1 MPTTTNF
8 GWTTPAD
15 TDLVKDGA
23 LAIRTLGNGIDTSMA
38 ELKGG
43 TTGQI
48 LSKTSNTDMD
58 FTWINNDQ
66 GDITAVNVTSPI
78 TGGGTSGAVT
88 IAIQDAT
95 TAQKGAVQLTD
106 STSSTSTTTAATPN
120 SVKSSYDLANAA
132 IPKSTVTTN
141 GDLIYGTASA
151 TVSRL
156 GIGTSGQVLTVSGG
170 VPTWATAGGGDWVK
184 ITKQSA
190 NGVATATL
198 SNVFSSTYDIYKIFG
213 EFYFQSNDSM
223 RVRLRTGTTN
233 ATTGYYFQ
241 TLTVSGTSVTGA
253 LTSNTS
259 GMSAGGG
266 SDVNRCS
273 FEMMVMSPYLSDP
286 TKFITTSEYGEVA
299 TQWVGGIHTTGTSYE
314 SCQFYGNGGQN
325 IVGTFYVYGLK
336 A

>member
-23 LAIRTLGNGIDTSMA
+23 LAIRTLGNGIDTSMVD
-38 ELKGG
+38 LKGG

-66 GDITAVNVTSPI
+66 GDITGVTAGTGIS
-78 TGGGTSGAVT
+78 GGGTSGTVT
-88 IAIQDAT
+88 ITNSMAT
-95 TAQKGAVQLTD
+95 EI
-106 STSSTSTTTAATPN
+106 TAA
-120 SVKSSYDLANAA
+120 
-132 IPKSTVTTN
+132 
-141 GDLIYGTASA
+141 GDIIVGTGSG
-151 TVSRL
+151 TFDNL
-156 GIGTSGQVLTVSGG
+156 PIGTTGQVLTADTTVSPYK
-170 VPTWATAGGGDWVK
+170 VKWATAGGGDWVK
-184 ITKQSA
+184 IAKQTA
-190 NGVATATL
+190 GGVATLTL

-223 RVRLRTGTTN
+223 RVRLRTGSTNSTTS
-233 ATTGYYFQ
+233 YYFQ
-241 TLTVSGTSVTGA
+241 TLTVDGTSVTGA
-253 LTSNTS
+253 RTSNTT

-266 SDVNRCS
+266 SDENRCS
-273 FEMMVMSPYLSDP
+273 FEMMVMSPYLSEP
-286 TKFITTSEYGEVA
+286 TKFITQSEYATTVK
-299 TQWVGGIHTTGTSYE
+299 TQWVGGIHDDGTSYE

-336 A
+336 AQVKND

>member
-58 FTWINNDQ
+58 FTWIANDV
-66 GDITAVNVTSPI
+66 GDITAVTAGTGI
-78 TGGGTSGAVT
+78 TGGGTFGAVT
-88 IAIQDAT
+88 ITNDMAT
-95 TAQKGAVQLTD
+95 T
-106 STSSTSTTTAATPN
+106 
-120 SVKSSYDLANAA
+120 
-132 IPKSTVTTN
+132 I
-141 GDLIYGTASA
+141 TASGDIIVG
-151 TVSRL
+151 TGSGTYDNL
-156 GIGTSGQVLTVSGG
+156 PIGTTGQVLTADTTVSPYK
-170 VPTWATAGGGDWVK
+170 VKWAAASGGDWVK

-286 TKFITTSEYGEVA
+286 TRFITTSEYGEVA